1 MTTTDN
7 DKLVDYLKRLTVDLH
22 QSRQRVR
29 ELEAGEREAGND
41 DPIVIVGI
49 GCRFPGGVDSPEAL
63 WRVVAEQR
71 DVISG
76 FPADRGWD
84 LDGLYHPDP
93 DHSGTTYV
101 RNGGFLHEAAEF
113 DPAFFGISPREALA
127 MDPQQRLLLEVS
139 WEALERAGI
148 TPKSLHGTSTGV
160 FLGAIAQEYGPRLG
174 EADAGAAGFGLT
186 GTTTSVAS
194 GRVAYT
200 LGLQGPALTVD
211 TACSSSLVA
220 LHLAVR
226 ALRSGEC
233 SLALAGGVTIMSTPG
248 IFVEFSRQRG
258 LAEDGRCKS
267 FSADAD
273 GTAWAEGV
281 GVLVVE
287 RLSDARRLGHQVLAV
302 VAGTAVNQDGAS
314 NGLTAPSG
322 PAQERVIRAAVEDA
336 GVSFSGVD
344 AVEAHGTGT
353 VLGDPIE
360 AQALLATYGSERD
373 GRPLLLG
380 SLKSNLGHAQAA
392 AGVGGVIKMVMALR
406 NGELPATLNVT
417 KPSEL
422 VDWASGGVEI
432 LTEPRPWPSGDDRVR
447 RAGVSS
453 FGISGTNAHVI
464 LAEAPIE
471 PSVEDATAPDDA
483 GRLDGSTLPW
493 VVSARSAGALA
504 EAAGQLAAYVRE
516 RPELRPAD
524 VAYSLATGR
533 SAFESRA
540 VVPGTD
546 GRDGLLAGLDA
557 LASGEAEGRHGVSS
571 SRAVFVFPG
580 QGSQWAGMAT
590 ELLDTSPEFARV
602 IAECE
607 TALAPYVDWSLTAVL
622 RGGNDAPGFDR
633 VDVVQ
638 PASWA
643 MMLGLAALW
652 QTSGI
657 TPTAVVGHSQGE
669 IAAAV
674 VAGGLSLE
682 DGARVVALRSR
693 ALRVLSGGGGMAW
706 LSLPEAEA
714 EELLTSWPGKISVA
728 AVNGPSSTVVAGHPH
743 ALDELLTHCE
753 TNGIWA
759 RRIPVDYA
767 SHSPHVD
774 EIRDTLAHDLRDI
787 TPRPGR
793 IAFHSTVTGEAL
805 DTTQLDADYWFR
817 NLRSK
822 VRLAD
827 TITQLAT
834 PDTLFIEVSA
844 HPVLATGITET
855 LESLDSTG
863 AVVPTLHRNAGSL
876 HHFIESTAH
885 AWTHGTTPH

>member
-1 MTTTDN
+1 MTTPDN
-7 DKLVDYLKRLTVDLH
+7 DKLVEYLKRLTVDLH

-29 ELEAGEREAGND
+29 ELEAGTN
-41 DPIVIVGI
+41 DPIVIVGM

-63 WRVVAEQR
+63 WQVVAQQR

-76 FPADRGWD
+76 LPTDRGWD

-93 DHSGTTYV
+93 DHAGTSYV
-101 RNGGFLHEAAEF
+101 RDGGFLSGAGEF
-113 DPAFFGISPREALA
+113 DPEFFGIAPREALA

-148 TPKSLHGTSTGV
+148 APGTLHGTSTGV

-174 EADAGAAGFGLT
+174 EAAAGAAGFGLT
-186 GTTTSVAS
+186 GTTSSVAS

-226 ALRSGEC
+226 ALRTGEC
-233 SLALAGGVTIMSTPG
+233 TLALAGGVTVMSTPG
-248 IFVEFSRQRG
+248 IFIEFSRQRG
-258 LAEDGRCKS
+258 LATDGRCKS

-287 RLSDARRLGHQVLAV
+287 RLSDARRLGHEILAV

-322 PAQERVIRAAVEDA
+322 PAQERVIRAAVQDA
-336 GVSFSGVD
+336 GVTFSGVD

-373 GRPLLLG
+373 GGQPLMLG

-392 AGVGGVIKMVMALR
+392 AGVGGVIKMVMALQH
-406 NGELPATLNVT
+406 GELPATLNVS

-422 VDWASGGVEI
+422 VDWDSGGVQV
-432 LTEPRPWPSGDDRVR
+432 LTEPRPWPATEDRAR

-464 LAEAPIE
+464 LAEAPTTE
-471 PSVEDATAPDDA
+471 PVAEDTTEP
-483 GRLDGSTLPW
+483 GRPGDGLPW
-493 VVSARSAGALA
+493 MVSARSADALA
-504 EAAGQLAAYVRE
+504 EAAGRLAEYVRA
-516 RPELRPAD
+516 RPELHPAD
-524 VAYSLATGR
+524 VAFSLAAHR

-540 VVPGTD
+540 VVSGAE

-557 LASGEAEGRHGVSS
+557 LAACEVDGENGVSS

-580 QGSQWAGMAT
+580 QGSQWAGMAV
-590 ELLDTSPEFARV
+590 ELLDASPVFAQT
-602 IAECE
+602 ITDCE
-607 TALAPYVDWSLTAVL
+607 TALAPFVDWSLTAVL
-622 RGGNDAPGFDR
+622 RGEANAPGLER

-643 MMLGLAALW
+643 MMLALAALW
-652 QTSGI
+652 RAHGI
-657 TPTAVVGHSQGE
+657 NPTAVIGHSQGE

-674 VAGGLSLE
+674 VAGGL
-682 DGARVVALRSR
+682 
-693 ALRVLSGGGGMAW
+693 
-706 LSLPEAEA
+706 
-714 EELLTSWPGKISVA
+714 
-728 AVNGPSSTVVAGHPH
+728 
-743 ALDELLTHCE
+743 
-753 TNGIWA
+753 
-759 RRIPVDYA
+759 
-767 SHSPHVD
+767 
-774 EIRDTLAHDLRDI
+774 
-787 TPRPGR
+787 
-793 IAFHSTVTGEAL
+793 
-805 DTTQLDADYWFR
+805 
-817 NLRSK
+817 
-822 VRLAD
+822 
-827 TITQLAT
+827 TI
-834 PDTLFIEVSA
+834 
-844 HPVLATGITET
+844 
-855 LESLDSTG
+855 
-863 AVVPTLHRNAGSL
+863 
-876 HHFIESTAH
+876 
-885 AWTHGTTPH
+885 